1 MYVPVSIRQADVG
14 ETYMSCKRINIGQ
27 ITGSG
32 KERSTQSM
40 SELLEKILEKKN
52 MNEAYKKVC
61 ANKGAGG
68 VDGMEL
74 EELDGFIRK
83 NWNSIREQIRGRSYK
98 PQPVRR
104 VEIPKPNGSKRKLGI
119 PTVMDRVI
127 QQGIAQIISP
137 MCEPLF
143 SDHSYGFRPNRSCE
157 MAIKDMLMFLNEGYE
172 WIVDIDL
179 EKFFDNVPQDKL
191 MSLVHNIINDG
202 DTESLIRK
210 YLKAGVMVQG
220 RYEKTEQG
228 TPQGGNLTPLLSNI
242 MLNELDKEMERR
254 GLGFVRYADDCVIAV
269 RSEASAK
276 RVMYSITDWIERK
289 LGLKVNADKT
299 HITRPM
305 NLKYLGFGFWKDSKT
320 KEWKCRP
327 HKDSVQKFK
336 RTLKKLT
343 ERRKSMAFAERV
355 KQLNR
360 VIRGWI
366 NYFAIGRMK
375 TAMTDID
382 AHLRTRLRV
391 IIWKQWKVPKK
402 RQWGLQKLGIGK
414 DLARQ
419 TSYMGDHYQWIVTK
433 TCVVRA
439 ISKEKLKQA
448 GLVSCYD
455 YYMERHAL
463 KLC

>member
-1 MYVPVSIRQADVG
+1 
-14 ETYMSCKRINIGQ
+14 MSCKRINIGQ

-242 MLNELDKEMERR
+242 MLNELDKELERR
-254 GLGFVRYADDCVIAV
+254 GLRFVRYADDCVIAV

>member
-1 MYVPVSIRQADVG
+1 
-14 ETYMSCKRINIGQ
+14 MSRKRINIGQ

-40 SELLEKILEKKN
+40 SEWLEKILDKKN

-68 VDGMEL
+68 VDGMEI
-74 EELDGFIRK
+74 EELDGYIRE
-83 NWNSIREQIRGRSYK
+83 NWDSIKEQIRERGYT

-127 QQGIAQIISP
+127 QQGIAQVISP
-137 MCEPLF
+137 VCEPLF
-143 SDHSYGFRPNRSCE
+143 SEHSYGFRPSRSCE
-157 MAIKDMLMFLNEGYE
+157 MAVREMLVFLNEGYE

-191 MSLVHNIINDG
+191 MSLVHTIINDG

-210 YLKAGVMVQG
+210 YLKTGVMIQG

-228 TPQGGNLTPLLSNI
+228 TPQGGNLSPLLSNI
-242 MLNELDKEMERR
+242 MLNELDKELEKRELR
-254 GLGFVRYADDCVIAV
+254 FVRYADDCVIAV

-289 LGLKVNADKT
+289 LGLKVNAEKT
-299 HITRPM
+299 KITRPS
-305 NLKYLGFGFWKDSKT
+305 NLKYLGFGFYKDSKA

-343 ERRKSMAFAERV
+343 NRSQSMAFAVRV
-355 KQLNR
+355 QRLNW

-366 NYFAIGRMK
+366 NYFALSSMK
-375 TAMTDID
+375 TTMNGID

-414 DLARQ
+414 DLARV
-419 TSYMGDHYQWIVTK
+419 TAYCGDRYQWVATK

-439 ISKEKLKQA
+439 VSKEKLAQA
-448 GLVSCYD
+448 GLISCYD

-463 KLC
+463 KLR